1 MGAWSAGILGDDTA
15 LEVFDNLLAAPDPR
29 PMMATAFGEA
39 LKAGCVDYDAGQW
52 VLVSAAVI
60 AHVAAG
66 VELDDL
72 GSMDNMEEDSGN
84 VEVWI
89 DGLRRLDFSGLRA
102 AAAQACDKV
111 IHGDSDLREL
121 WAENEEL
128 FPQWEAQGNRL
139 VRALS
144 MPRGK

>member
-1 MGAWSAGILGDDTA
+1 MGAWSVGILGDDTA
-15 LEVFDNLLAAPDPR
+15 LEVFDALLAAPDPR
-29 PMMATAFGEA
+29 PMMSTAFGEA
-39 LKAGCVDYDAGQW
+39 LKTECVDYDAGQW

-72 GSMDNMEEDSGN
+72 GSMDNMEEDSVD

-89 DGLRRLDFSGLRA
+89 DGLRRLDFSGLRP
-102 AAAQACDKV
+102 AAAQACKKV

-121 WAENEEL
+121 WSENEEL
-128 FPQWEAQGNRL
+128 FPQWEAQGDRL

-144 MPRGK
+144 MQRGE